1 MTPSTESWFSY
12 AQLVI
17 FSIIKSEVIPP
28 PVFICSCFKM
38 LLLRVAYMRIF
49 YPLVDVSI
57 HLTPLLGFALNACS
71 KIYIHFVLLFCF
83 KIRIYCRVTMNI
95 GEIIKFYWI
104 MWRPD
109 NGSSKGITL
118 LKSKKSKFWKNV
130 VDVRSHILIKTCSF
144 RLSATGLFNDVWRF
158 SGHQT
163 LKD

>member
-1 MTPSTESWFSY
+1 
-12 AQLVI
+12 
-17 FSIIKSEVIPP
+17 
-28 PVFICSCFKM
+28 
-38 LLLRVAYMRIF
+38 MRIF

-57 HLTPLLGFALNACS
+57 RLTPLLGLALNACS

-83 KIRIYCRVTMNI
+83 KIRIYCRFTMNM

-104 MWRPD
+104 MWRPHNRD
-109 NGSSKGITL
+109 PKGITL

-130 VDVRSHILIKTCSF
+130 ENLRLHILIKTCSF
-144 RLSATGLFNDVWRF
+144 RLSAAGLFNDVWRF

>member
-1 MTPSTESWFSY
+1 
-12 AQLVI
+12 
-17 FSIIKSEVIPP
+17 
-28 PVFICSCFKM
+28 
-38 LLLRVAYMRIF
+38 
-49 YPLVDVSI
+49 
-57 HLTPLLGFALNACS
+57 
-71 KIYIHFVLLFCF
+71 
-83 KIRIYCRVTMNI
+83 MNI